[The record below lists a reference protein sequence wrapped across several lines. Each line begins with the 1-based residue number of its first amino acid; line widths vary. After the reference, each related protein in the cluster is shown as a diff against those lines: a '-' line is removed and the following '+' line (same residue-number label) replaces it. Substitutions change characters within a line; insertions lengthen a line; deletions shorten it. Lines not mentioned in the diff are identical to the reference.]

1 MTRLDIA
8 VVGLGIGVAHIEEGY
23 LPNADRFR
31 LVAVCALDPAA
42 VAAVADRFD
51 APGRFTDFAALLA
64 APDIDVI
71 DICTPPALHLPMAL
85 AALAA
90 GKHVILEKPI
100 CASLAEADRLIGAA
114 DAARGRLMPVFQY
127 RFGDGIEQARAILA
141 AGIAGKPYVAT
152 AETLWRRTPDYYAV
166 PWRGRWAT
174 ELGGVLMSQA
184 IHIHDI
190 ATYLMG
196 PVERVFARTAT
207 RVNAIEVED
216 CVSASCL
223 LASGALLSL
232 TCTLGGQDEISRLRL
247 AFEHVTFESDHD
259 PYNPGARPWR
269 ILTASDAV
277 QRRID
282 ATLADWR
289 PRPSRFAAQMA
300 LFHTAVTTGG
310 PLPVTAHDARAAL
323 ELATAIYRSAAHG
336 IDQHLPLGTGHPF
349 YEGWRPAA

>member
-1 MTRLDIA
+1 VTPLGVGVA
-8 VVGLGIGVAHIEEGY
+8 GLGIGLAHIEEGY
-23 LPNADRFR
+23 ATNADRFR
-31 LVAVCALDPAA
+31 LAAVCALTPAE
-42 VAAVADRFD
+42 VDAVADRFD
-51 APGRFTDFAALLA
+51 VPGRFTDFAALLA
-64 APDIDVI
+64 DPAVEVVDV
-71 DICTPPALHLPMAL
+71 CTPPALHLPMAL

-90 GKHVILEKPI
+90 GKHVILEKPV
-100 CASLAEADRLIGAA
+100 CGSLAEVDRLAA
-114 DAARGRLMPVFQY
+114 AAEAAPGRLMPVFQY

-152 AETLWRRTPDYYAV
+152 AETLWRRTPEYYAV

-196 PVERVFARTAT
+196 PVARVFGRTAT

-232 TCTLGGQDEISRLRL
+232 TCTLGGQDEISRLRFV
-247 AFEHVTFESDHD
+247 FEHVTFESDHE

-282 ATLADWR
+282 EALAGWR
-289 PRPSRFAAQMA
+289 PRPSRFEAQMR
-300 LFHTAVTTGG
+300 LFAEAVATGG
-310 PLPVTAHDARAAL
+310 PLPVTLGDARAAL
-323 ELATAIYRSAAHG
+323 ELAAGIYHSSATGA
-336 IDQHLPLGTGHPF
+336 DVALPIGAGHPV
-349 YEGWRPAA
+349 YASWTP